1 MRFIGNKLLEK
12 GEFKEILTP
21 EYVNI
26 LATAAPLHDVG
37 KVKVPDAILTKP
49 GKLTD
54 QEYRQI
60 QNHTIYGFEMLDDIL
75 KHIGTNTYLEVARE
89 IALNHHEHFDGNGF
103 PYRLLGD
110 EIPLSARIMSVADV
124 VDALLSERQY
134 KPAFSFEKTYEIMSV
149 ESGKQFDPIVLTAL
163 LDNWE
168 EFKAFSKKIQSSD
181 QE

>member
-1 MRFIGNKLLEK
+1 
-12 GEFKEILTP
+12 
-21 EYVNI
+21 
-26 LATAAPLHDVG
+26 
-37 KVKVPDAILTKP
+37 
-49 GKLTD
+49 
-54 QEYRQI
+54 
-60 QNHTIYGFEMLDDIL
+60 MLDDIL

-149 ESGKQFDPIVLTAL
+149 ESGKQFDPIVLAAL

-168 EFKAFSKKIQSSD
+168 EFKAFSKKIQSGEQD
-181 QE
+181 